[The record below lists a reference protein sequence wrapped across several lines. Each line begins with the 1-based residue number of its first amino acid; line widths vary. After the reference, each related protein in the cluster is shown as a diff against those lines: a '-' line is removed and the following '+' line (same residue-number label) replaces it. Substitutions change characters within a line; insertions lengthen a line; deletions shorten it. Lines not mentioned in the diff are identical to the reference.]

1 MSWFLLAL
9 KKYAVF
15 SGRSRRRE
23 FWFFMLF
30 YFIILVALA
39 FIDGSMAASASGPGS
54 AGLLSTIFA
63 LAMLIPNLAVTVRR
77 LHDTGR
83 TGWWVLI
90 GLIPVIGGIVLLV
103 FMCLDSEAGSNQYGA
118 SPKAA

>member
-1 MSWFLLAL
+1 MGWFLMAL

-30 YFIILVALA
+30 YVIIVFVLA
-39 FIDGSMAASASGPGS
+39 YLDAAIGLTTSERG
-54 AGLLSTIFA
+54 AGILSTVFV
-63 LAMLIPNLAVTVRR
+63 LAMLIPGLALTVRR

-90 GLIPVIGGIVLLV
+90 GFVPLIGNIVLLV
-103 FMCLDSEAGSNQYGA
+103 FMCLDSESGANQYGPA
-118 SPKAA
+118 PKAA